1 MEAWVTLVT
10 NDNYAL
16 GALTLAAS
24 LRRVKSKKKM
34 VIMITSTVSNNFK
47 TSLEEV
53 FDEVILVDTIDSG
66 DIPNLTLLDIPELG
80 ITFTKVGAKSSWFL

>member
-34 VIMITSTVSNNFK
+34 VIMITSTLSNNFK
-47 TSLEEV
+47 NTLEVV

-66 DIPNLTLLDIPELG
+66 DVQNLTLLDRPELG
-80 ITFTKVGAKSSWFL
+80 ITFTKVGSKSS